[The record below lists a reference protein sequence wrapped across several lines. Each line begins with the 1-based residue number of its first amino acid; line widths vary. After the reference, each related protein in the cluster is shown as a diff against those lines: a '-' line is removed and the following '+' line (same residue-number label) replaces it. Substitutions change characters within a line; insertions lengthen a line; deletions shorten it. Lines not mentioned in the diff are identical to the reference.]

1 MEISYALRFDP
12 KTSNNK
18 SKYKALITGLKLG
31 RIVGAKRLLVK
42 SDSQL
47 AVGQVKEEFQGKIIS
62 RPTLKRSK
70 S

>member
-1 MEISYALRFDP
+1 MKISYALRFDP

-18 SKYKALITGLKLG
+18 SKYKALIIDLKLG
-31 RIVGAKRLLVK
+31 RIVGAKKLLVK

-47 AVGQVKEEFQGKIIS
+47 AVGQVKEEFQRKIIS